1 MQPMK
6 RTFALILAA
15 MVAVAVFAG
24 LFTVWRGSFLKTPT
38 HVSGTVTFKVGD
50 DILHAKLGEGVVTD
64 LLPGGIVVVRF
75 AGEPHDR
82 SLLADSAPIRKR

>member
-1 MQPMK
+1 MQRGYPAPG
-6 RTFALILAA
+6 RVASWSQAA
-15 MVAVAVFAG
+15 AASAEYAG
-24 LFTVWRGSFLKTPT
+24 ANTSDAAI
-38 HVSGTVTFKVGD
+38 FKVGD

-64 LLPGGIVVVRF
+64 VLPGGIVVVRF